1 MTKRS
6 SLFAVPSAHEPLPAV
21 APTVPI
27 DEAPRPKQPRAA
39 SRVGKRLVTAY
50 VEPMALKQLQLISV
64 EEETTIQ
71 ALLIEGL
78 NAVFAA
84 RGRTRM
90 A

>member
-6 SLFAVPSAHEPLPAV
+6 SLFAVPSAPEPMLAV
-21 APTVPI
+21 PLTAPS
-27 DEAPRPKQPRAA
+27 EAPRPKQPRAA

-50 VEPMALKQLQLISV
+50 VDPMALKQLQLISV

-78 NAVFAA
+78 NAVFTA
-84 RGRTRM
+84 RGRTRI